1 MNHSFNHFRTKV
13 KSNAKPSRKPEKI
26 WGHRFSQTA
35 APCRV
40 EFQIVSDFPRYH
52 WAVKISIADQGQ
64 ILYADDV
71 SKERSWIKHTNL
83 FLDSLV
89 WATKGCVVKIFLR
102 EWEPNTVWTH
112 LLIALIKV
120 RGGWTVAQHVSSVL
134 SSGRGYHCAYG
145 TNLTSINSEL
155 YFYLRCDACN
165 TLNAAWCGII
175 LGNSFS
181 QIFSNWHMC
190 TISSEFLRVTQY
202 WQCNFIYSHTKWNRP
217 NTGYLHSLGTLFQRS
232 IYQSKYK
239 ILRINGVFLG
249 QFD

>member
-1 MNHSFNHFRTKV
+1 MSYQRLCGEDFFEGMGAKHSLGLPFNSSYQSQRGMNCCTTCKQCSVFRK
-13 KSNAKPSRKPEKI
+13 R
-26 WGHRFSQTA
+26 
-35 APCRV
+35 
-40 EFQIVSDFPRYH
+40 
-52 WAVKISIADQGQ
+52 
-64 ILYADDV
+64 L
-71 SKERSWIKHTNL
+71 
-83 FLDSLV
+83 SLCL
-89 WATKGCVVKIFLR
+89 WHKF
-102 EWEPNTVWTH
+102 
-112 LLIALIKV
+112 
-120 RGGWTVAQHVSSVL
+120 
-134 SSGRGYHCAYG
+134 
-145 TNLTSINSEL
+145 NSEL

-190 TISSEFLRVTQY
+190 TISEFLRVTQY